1 MQIKGDQP
9 ESWDIVIKSKASPF
23 EFDFSQLWH
32 YRDLLVLMV
41 KRNYAASFHQTILGP
56 IWFFVQPLLST
67 LVYIFI
73 FGKVAKIDI
82 GTTEPVLFYFSSITL
97 WTFFSSGLTVASTTF
112 ISNSNLF
119 GKVYFPRLIVPLA
132 AQVSNLLKLGVQ
144 MMLLMVFMIYFGV
157 TKPGSIN
164 ISFSILFLPFI
175 LVLVSFLSLGLGM
188 IISGLTTKYRD
199 LSYLVSFGVQ
209 LLMYS
214 TPVIYPISFLSGNL
228 SATLFYNPLTAIFES
243 YRLILFG
250 HGDFT
255 MSGLIY
261 SVVFTLIIFMIGL
274 IVFNRTEKKF
284 IDTV

>member
-1 MQIKGDQP
+1 
-9 ESWDIVIKSKASPF
+9 
-23 EFDFSQLWH
+23 
-32 YRDLLVLMV
+32 MV
-41 KRNYAASFHQTILGP
+41 KRNYTASFHQTILGP

-67 LVYIFI
+67 IVYIFI

-82 GTTEPVLFYFSSITL
+82 GTTEPILFYFSSITL

-112 ISNSNLF
+112 LSNSSLF
-119 GKVYFPRLIVPLA
+119 GKVYFPRLVVPLA
-132 AQVSNLLKLGVQ
+132 AQVSNLLKFGVQ
-144 MMLLMVFMIYFGV
+144 MILLTVFIIFFAI

-164 ISFSILFLPFI
+164 IGWSILLLPF
-175 LVLVSFLSLGLGM
+175 LLLLVSLLSLGIGM

-214 TPVIYPISFLSGNL
+214 TPVIYPVSFLSDNL

-243 YRLILFG
+243 YRMILFG
-250 HGDFT
+250 HGNFT
-255 MSGLIY
+255 LFGMVYSILFTVVIFTFGL
-261 SVVFTLIIFMIGL
+261 VVF
-274 IVFNRTEKKF
+274 NKTEKKF